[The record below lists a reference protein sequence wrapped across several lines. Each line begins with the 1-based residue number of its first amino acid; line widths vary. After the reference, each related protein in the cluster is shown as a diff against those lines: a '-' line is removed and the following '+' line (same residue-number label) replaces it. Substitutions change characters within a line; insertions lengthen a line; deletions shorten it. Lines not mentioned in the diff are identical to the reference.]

1 MVYLDYGILFI
12 QPLYNTIKMGS
23 IIYATIVYLH
33 LYSLTKCLNG
43 HSCLKEII
51 IFNIKTVTCHNSLP
65 ATFEEAHYSTCRY
78 SSRLKE
84 LMRIISIFLVS
95 KTQAKTL

>member
-1 MVYLDYGILFI
+1 
-12 QPLYNTIKMGS
+12 MGS

-33 LYSLTKCLNG
+33 LYSLAKCLNG
-43 HSCLKEII
+43 HSYLKEII
-51 IFNIKTVTCHNSLP
+51 IFNIITVTCHNSLP
-65 ATFEEAHYSTCRY
+65 ATFEEAHYSNCRY